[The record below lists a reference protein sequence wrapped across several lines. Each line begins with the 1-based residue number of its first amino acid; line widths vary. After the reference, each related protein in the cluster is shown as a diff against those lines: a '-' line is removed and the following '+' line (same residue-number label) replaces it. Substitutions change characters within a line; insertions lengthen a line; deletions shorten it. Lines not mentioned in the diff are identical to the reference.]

1 MSTNEDLTW
10 RQTSDFVNADESVSI
25 GAAEPDFRVERVIT
39 FGNAQTFGHDDVWT
53 RYLLRM
59 FVKDM
64 RKFQISVSSGE
75 NVQVWNGGNK

>member
-10 RQTSDFVNADESVSI
+10 RQTSDFVYADEPVSI
-25 GAAEPDFRVERVIT
+25 GAAEPDFRVERVIG

>member
-25 GAAEPDFRVERVIT
+25 GAAEPDFRVERVVA
-39 FGNAQTFGHDDVWT
+39 FGNAQTFCHNDVWT
-53 RYLLRM
+53 HHLLKR
-59 FVKDM
+59 FIRDK